1 MPAIDPVNEPADEP
15 MSDAAPSA
23 AESSRASQLSSASS
37 LDMSLSSK
45 SNVPA
50 APSEKVPQRKSL
62 LGSLRLS
69 AAPIVREYTPSVSNS
84 AERTDSAS
92 ESASAVTHATGADKE
107 DKGKAQL
114 ISGPT
119 SEAAPLPAYIAGIV
133 AARSPGGVGSS
144 ANPGKSASNRMS
156 RGSLAMLMAGSLF
169 FIGIFSWLI
178 YGVGE
183 SRRDMVDPFA
193 AGGMF
198 AAPTEVNGIPVVTM
212 TLVAEGTLHDFDP
225 ASFKQSLAGGLEGV
239 DPSQILLKVQEGSL
253 IILVT
258 ILTPIPAVHQR
269 VAVRLTELIADK
281 AKGLSNVR
289 PADLRRAT

>member
-69 AAPIVREYTPSVSNS
+69 AAPIVREYSPSVSNS
-84 AERTDSAS
+84 GERTDSAS

-144 ANPGKSASNRMS
+144 AKPGKSASNRMS

-212 TLVAEGTLHDFDP
+212 HDFDP